1 MFVVYVISYYIVC
14 KMSIPYSGALTRSR
28 GLISSIAK
36 EMRTLNFKLV
46 DKIVVQFDPFH
57 EKVKET
63 RKFLSYIS
71 SPTVQKTNPL
81 YVLKTKIV
89 CDQSEPIV
97 TFDLTSGN
105 KVIFKCGN
113 LNALNILQYC
123 NKHISSLVPPPEKT
137 PKEILL
143 EEKKKQRKK
152 KWKKIKPFSKRR
164 GVFY

>member
-1 MFVVYVISYYIVC
+1 
-14 KMSIPYSGALTRSR
+14 MSIPLSGAFATRSR
-28 GLISSIAK
+28 GLMSSIAK
-36 EMRTLNFKLV
+36 EMRAINFKLV
-46 DKIVVQFDPFH
+46 DKIVVQFDPFY
-57 EKVKET
+57 KNVNET
-63 RKFLSYIS
+63 RKFLFHIS
-71 SPTVQKTNPL
+71 SKAVKKTNPL
-81 YVLKTKIV
+81 CALKTKIV

-113 LNALNILQYC
+113 LNVLNILQYC
-123 NKHISSLVPPPEKT
+123 NKHVSSLVPPPEKT

-152 KWKKIKPFSKRR
+152 KWQKIKPFAKRR